1 MAASSSNQSQKRHVG
16 RKETE
21 MEEIVR
27 YMSNL
32 PTYLERGKPIQDS
45 ALNFGVMDWG
55 RLEQWQYYHHKKGV
69 TGSDIN
75 SPSTSNSSSLFSSV
89 VSGRPSSKGQG
100 SSSAPLKP
108 HHSTLQSHLNI
119 SPEEISSKD
128 GPVNHSTKK
137 TTNRSRTT
145 SRRFKD
151 VNPQKISESKSSD
164 DLESFRTASSS
175 SLKGKTKITDE
186 LVNGTESFQDSSFG
200 TNVDILF
207 QRHKSVVIFSD
218 DIHSDSKHNIANRED
233 SHNEASSEINSS
245 TVCKTKPTEA
255 KKLSLSSK
263 KSDLKDGRK
272 HRYSFSMS
280 SKSAAPTSAKKAVDS
295 PPVSHNSTK
304 DNSYITKRS
313 HSSPLKML
321 LDPLFSSKSNNPETN
336 PENAKVKAKVK
347 MDMRNCK
354 EVKVDYSCR
363 NQMNGSSSKLQ
374 QAMFQVAVKNGR
386 PLFTFAV
393 DNNNDILAATVR
405 SMTGKDDTKSW
416 IYTFFS
422 VQEVKKKKGGWLS
435 QGTKGINPGYL
446 PNVTAQMKVSNPS
459 PSNCTTR
466 EFVLSSMDSGST
478 DDQLLDAH
486 LEIELAAIVV
496 RFLGKAEKDENQDY
510 FSTTVILPGGHH
522 SVPRKGEPSPLIE
535 RWRSGGVCDCGGW
548 DVGCQLRT
556 LTNKVQSKIRSNSPE
571 SFNLFFQ
578 GDEMN
583 ERSFFSL
590 SPLKEGIFSVEYNS
604 SLSLLHAF
612 SICISVIE
620 CRKSSDHTELR
631 TYVAKRVDE
640 GEVDEGEAPVAYTS
654 LPPISPVGRV

>member
-32 PTYLERGKPIQDS
+32 PAYLERGKPIQDR

-69 TGSDIN
+69 TGSDKS
-75 SPSTSNSSSLFSSV
+75 SPSTSNSSSLFSSGGSV
-89 VSGRPSSKGQG
+89 RHSSKVQG

-128 GPVNHSTKK
+128 RPVNHSTEKK

-151 VNPQKISESKSSD
+151 VNPQKNSDSKSSD
-164 DLESFRTASSS
+164 DLESFRSASSS
-175 SLKGKTKITDE
+175 SLKGKSKIQDE
-186 LVNGTESFQDSSFG
+186 LVNGTESFQDSSYG
-200 TNVDILF
+200 TSDDTLF
-207 QRHKSVVIFSD
+207 QRHKSLVIFPD
-218 DIHSDSKHNIANRED
+218 DIQKDSKHDVVNRKD

-245 TVCKTKPTEA
+245 TPCKTKATEA
-255 KKLSLSSK
+255 KELSLSSK
-263 KSDLKDGRK
+263 KSDFKDGRK

-280 SKSAAPTSAKKAVDS
+280 SKSATKTVES

-304 DNSYITKRS
+304 DSSSVTKRS
-313 HSSPLKML
+313 HTSPLKRL
-321 LDPLFSSKSNNPETN
+321 LDPLFSSKSKSNNAETP

-347 MDMRNCK
+347 MDLRNCK
-354 EVKVDYSCR
+354 EVKVDNSCR
-363 NQMNGSSSKLQ
+363 NKMNDSSSKIH

-405 SMTGKDDTKSW
+405 SMTGKDDTNSW

-478 DDQLLDAH
+478 DDQILDAH

-496 RFLGKAEKDENQDY
+496 QFLGKAEKDESQDY

-548 DVGCQLRT
+548 DVGCRLRT
-556 LTNKVQSKIRSNSPE
+556 LTNKVESERRSNSPE

-583 ERSFFSL
+583 GRPFFSL
-590 SPLKEGIFSVEYNS
+590 SPLKEGIFSVEYS
-604 SLSLLHAF
+604 TPLSLLHAF

-620 CRKSSDHTELR
+620 CRKSSDHT
-631 TYVAKRVDE
+631 YVAKQVDE
-640 GEVDEGEAPVAYTS
+640 GEVDEDEAPVAYTS